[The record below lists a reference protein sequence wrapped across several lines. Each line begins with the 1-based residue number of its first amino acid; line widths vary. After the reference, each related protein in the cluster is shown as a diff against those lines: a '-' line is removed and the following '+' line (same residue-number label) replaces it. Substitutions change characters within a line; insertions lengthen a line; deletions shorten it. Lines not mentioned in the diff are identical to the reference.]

1 MSHFPVLVVGQ
12 DVEQQ
17 LAPFQ
22 ENNMGDCPREYME
35 FTDHEDDYRHDYDNE
50 GAEMVVLED
59 GRLVFSWDEMFRQ
72 PGVFG
77 KSEAPAHL
85 ERRQV
90 MHKDFYPSFE
100 DFVREWHGAEGR
112 DEEKGR
118 YGSWTNPNAKWDWY
132 QLGGRWT
139 GYFKLKDGA
148 AGDTGSPGLL
158 TRAAEAGHADSAL
171 KKDIDFD
178 GMRAAAAAKALETY
192 SRYEDILSKH
202 GAAPDFAEFR
212 DGFANIE
219 DARVAYNNLE
229 SIQALYKAELMPW
242 MSGIKEVYGM
252 GREAFVA
259 QARDSRISTYALLM
273 NGKWYERGSMGWFG
287 MASDEKDKDTW
298 NKEFAKLLNSLP
310 EDTLLSVVDCHI

>member
-50 GAEMVVLED
+50 GTEMVVLED
-59 GRLVFSWDEMFRQ
+59 GRLVFSWDGMFRQ

-100 DFVREWHGAEGR
+100 EFVREWHGDEGR

-212 DGFANIE
+212 EGFDTIE

-229 SIQALYKAELMPW
+229 SIQALREAELMPW
-242 MSGIKEVYGM
+242 MSGIKETYGM
-252 GREAFVA
+252 GRDAFVGQA
-259 QARDSRISTYALLM
+259 QDSRISTYALLM
-273 NGKWYERGSMGWFG
+273 NGNWYERGSMGWFG

-298 NKEFAKLLNSLP
+298 NKEFAKLLDSLP
-310 EDTLLSVVDCHI
+310 DDTLLTVVDCHI